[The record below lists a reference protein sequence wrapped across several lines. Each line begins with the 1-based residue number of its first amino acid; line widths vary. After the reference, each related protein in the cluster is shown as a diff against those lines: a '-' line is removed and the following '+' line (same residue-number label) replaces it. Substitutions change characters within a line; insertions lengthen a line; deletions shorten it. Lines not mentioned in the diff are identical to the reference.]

1 MYYVTRKWPILIEV
15 ETYAQENIV
24 RKFLAMCG
32 LEYEWRGDDTVRIVT
47 TDPSQIL
54 YLKRNGI
61 RVEHEKA
68 DTLSATSPVYDDS
81 LLK

>member
-24 RKFLAMCG
+24 RKFLSMCE
-32 LEYEWRGDDTVRIVT
+32 LEYEWREDDTVRIVT

-61 RVEHEKA
+61 RVEYEKA
-68 DTLSATSPVYDDS
+68 GTLSATSSVYDDP
-81 LLK
+81 LLE

>member
-24 RKFLAMCG
+24 RKFLAMCE
-32 LEYEWRGDDTVRIVT
+32 LEYEWREDDTVRIVT

-61 RVEHEKA
+61 QVEYEKVGA
-68 DTLSATSPVYDDS
+68 LSAASPVYGDP
-81 LLK
+81 LLE

>member
-24 RKFLAMCG
+24 RKFLAMCE
-32 LEYEWRGDDTVRIVT
+32 LEYEWREDDTVRIVT

-61 RVEHEKA
+61 RVEYEKA
-68 DTLSATSPVYDDS
+68 GALSTTSSVYDDP
-81 LLK
+81 LLE